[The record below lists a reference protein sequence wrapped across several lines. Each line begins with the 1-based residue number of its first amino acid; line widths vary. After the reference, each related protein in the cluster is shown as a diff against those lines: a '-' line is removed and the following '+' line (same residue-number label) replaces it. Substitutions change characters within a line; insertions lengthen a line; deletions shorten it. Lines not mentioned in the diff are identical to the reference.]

1 MGLRNTAT
9 SWGLGAKLFHWV
21 MAIGIIGTSV
31 FVLHVNDS
39 MPWFKSSAPV
49 FIQYIH
55 WHKAIGLVLLLLLI
69 LRLFWKWRNPKPQTA
84 ELAPLEKRLSL
95 WTHRSLYA
103 LMFIVPLSGW
113 IASSAFGSPTKFFG
127 LFTIPGIIEKSK
139 PLVGP
144 AYWAH
149 FGLSWLLLTIVSLH
163 LFAAFWHHDRKK
175 DNVLRAMWFG
185 GKRQETD
192 GGNPPPP

>member
-1 MGLRNTAT
+1 MVTQRTANPRT
-9 SWGLGAKLFHWV
+9 PVRFRLGPPT
-21 MAIGIIGTSV
+21 I
-31 FVLHVNDS
+31 
-39 MPWFKSSAPV
+39 
-49 FIQYIH
+49 FIEPNNRRFRQR
-55 WHKAIGLVLLLLLI
+55 KGAI
-69 LRLFWKWRNPKPQTA
+69 LRLIWKWRNPRPKTA
-84 ELAPLEKRLSL
+84 ELAPLEERLSL

-103 LMFIVPLSGW
+103 LMFIVPMSGW

-127 LFTIPGIIEKSK
+127 LFTVPGIIEKSK

-163 LFAAFWHHDRKK
+163 IFAAFWHHDRKK

-185 GKRQETD
+185 RKRGRID
-192 GGNPPPP
+192 GAGQP